1 VTAQSTASCLPCA
14 SSRAAVYLKS
24 FADHTV
30 YIASAF
36 LIGLLVSPTDP
47 SLDLRS
53 TAAKSPFVIAIKNA
67 GIPALPGIINAVL
80 LSSAWSAGNADLCEP
95 ARRSTIGL
103 AADVA
108 VVSSRALYAIAVRG
122 HAPRYIDK
130 YLLKT
135 RQRDGLPYVCVL
147 ICAAFSLLSFLAASQ
162 NKSAGQ
168 VFGYCELYRM
178 IYGDCWLMPQS
189 RR

>member
-1 VTAQSTASCLPCA
+1 M
-14 SSRAAVYLKS
+14 
-24 FADHTV
+24 
-30 YIASAF
+30 
-36 LIGLLVSPTDP
+36 
-47 SLDLRS
+47 DLRS

-80 LSSAWSAGNADLCEP
+80 LSSAWSAGNADLCKP
-95 ARRSTIGL
+95 SPCRLCHRSH
-103 AADVA
+103 A

-122 HAPRYIDK
+122 HAPRYVDK

-135 RQRDGLPYVCVL
+135 RKRDGLPYVCVI

-168 VFGYCELYRM
+168 VFGYCEQMDML
-178 IYGDCWLMPQS
+178 S
-189 RR
+189 R